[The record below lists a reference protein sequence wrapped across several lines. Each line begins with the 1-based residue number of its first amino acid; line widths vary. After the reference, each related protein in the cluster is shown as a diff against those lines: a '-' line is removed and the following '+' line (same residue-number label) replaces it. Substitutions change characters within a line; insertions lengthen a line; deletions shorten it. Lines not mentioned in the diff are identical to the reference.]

1 MNIDEILGEQ
11 YIDWKVKPVMHIEGK
26 YGFRIVLKM
35 SDGNE
40 KIKQKSGFKTKTEA
54 NKERNNV
61 IADLTNGTYIINTK
75 IKVGPF
81 MLFWLEKAKKPN
93 ITNDSYVAY
102 SNAINKYIIPVL
114 GNMYLTSINR
124 KNIKSVYKFASKSTT
139 TGIRLIETVLKTSLD
154 YAVHKKL
161 LIKNPTSNVSK
172 KDKKKNTWI
181 VNVDSTKTL
190 SLEQVKILV
199 KASENTRIHMQV
211 IFAVLMGLRR
221 GEINGLKYEDI
232 DYTHKT
238 LKIQRQ
244 LGVKANS
251 NKKDFAPKTYTKQ
264 EIPTKT
270 ESSNRELIIPD
281 YVFEEILKEKE
292 KYNKNKK
299 RYQNKKQ
306 YGFQDLGYICCSNL
320 GRPRSRSYAS
330 THFKQLLKD
339 NNLPDI
345 KWHDLRRTY
354 CTLLL
359 KNDFSPKAV
368 SKMMGHSKELITVD
382 IYGDNKEIIED
393 CLEELEPYIDE
404 VIPKKKE
411 YDFSEE
417 VDYIIALE
425 DYIKDLKILHEFCK
439 IAI

>member
-161 LIKNPTSNVSK
+161 LIKNPTLNVSK
-172 KDKKKNTWI
+172 KDKKKT
-181 VNVDSTKTL
+181 
-190 SLEQVKILV
+190 
-199 KASENTRIHMQV
+199 H
-211 IFAVLMGLRR
+211 GL
-221 GEINGLKYEDI
+221 
-232 DYTHKT
+232 
-238 LKIQRQ
+238 
-244 LGVKANS
+244 
-251 NKKDFAPKTYTKQ
+251 
-264 EIPTKT
+264 
-270 ESSNRELIIPD
+270 
-281 YVFEEILKEKE
+281 
-292 KYNKNKK
+292 
-299 RYQNKKQ
+299 
-306 YGFQDLGYICCSNL
+306 
-320 GRPRSRSYAS
+320 
-330 THFKQLLKD
+330 
-339 NNLPDI
+339 
-345 KWHDLRRTY
+345 
-354 CTLLL
+354 
-359 KNDFSPKAV
+359 
-368 SKMMGHSKELITVD
+368 
-382 IYGDNKEIIED
+382 
-393 CLEELEPYIDE
+393 
-404 VIPKKKE
+404 
-411 YDFSEE
+411 
-417 VDYIIALE
+417 
-425 DYIKDLKILHEFCK
+425 
-439 IAI
+439 